1 MASRADE
8 YRQRAQQCLEMAGTF
23 RDHKARVALSHMA
36 QVWLALADRHQDTPA
51 TTAASAPETQVKAFS
66 GASSRRR
73 AKPSGMKMSKGRE
86 GD

>member
-1 MASRADE
+1 VSRADE
-8 YRQRAQQCLEMAGTF
+8 YRKRA

-36 QVWLALADRHQDTPA
+36 QVWLALADRHQDEL
-51 TTAASAPETQVKAFS
+51 ASHSSNNSSFSPRNASEGPS

-73 AKPSGMKMSKGRE
+73 AKPSRMKMSKGRE